1 MGALQI
7 TLDIPESQVVEWVQQ
22 LSPTAK
28 QSVLRALV
36 PHLDELDALV
46 DYGSQRMRT
55 LCAQRGLDWDSLS
68 EEERQQLIDQLLH
81 EA

>member
-1 MGALQI
+1 MGVI

-46 DYGSQRMRT
+46 DYGSQRMRALWT
-55 LCAQRGLDWDSLS
+55 GTACPKKSAHS
-68 EEERQQLIDQLLH
+68 
-81 EA
+81 